1 VTALMRSLRKL
12 VQSWRL
18 SLGVML
24 CTAIGVAAFSA
35 VIALIELTNFRA
47 LPFKDSQRLVRIW
60 NEEPG
65 VETRG
70 EVTFP
75 DYLDLSGQLNSLEEL
90 QAITRSRLI
99 FVTEGGARRVE
110 GESVTRGYFEMLG
123 AQPIIGRLFS
133 PQEYEPSAP
142 DEIVIS
148 YQTWG
153 RMFNYDPSVLGRTL
167 RTTTQNDSLSRQY
180 EVIGV
185 MPQSFI
191 GTTEEDFPD
200 LEFWLPVRHY
210 LSEASQQ
217 ARNIQNTL
225 LLGKLRQG
233 ASLSAARQEL
243 AALDDSLR
251 QRHPE
256 ARENLRFRLEPMGD
270 NWRANFRDSESALL
284 LAAGLLLLVAVINVA
299 ALLSVRSAE
308 RRGEFAIRQALGAG
322 RGRIAVGVALE
333 TMLLIGAGG
342 VLGVL
347 CAPRLLHFFL
357 GSKAAMAEGSL
368 FPGYLDISL
377 SPLSV
382 SVAAAVILACGL
394 GAAVVPA
401 LGGMNVRPGAALRD
415 AGRVVTNSRLMRF
428 GFGLVIAEL
437 ALTVMLVTASG
448 LLIRSHER
456 LDHAD
461 LGFRTGGMLR
471 FGLFV
476 NAADVPEDE
485 ALPGFYRR
493 VRETVLQQPG
503 VRGAALVWPTVPLPS
518 APTARVHNPMLP
530 PGEQQEGVRT
540 SFFYVDTSFFEL
552 FGIPSIAGRVFTDG
566 DDAGSD
572 RVAVISNSLAER
584 LGGPQHALGQ
594 TVTLSDQLQ
603 ARVVGVVGDTRFG
616 GARESEQQAH
626 EFYMPLLQSPR
637 RLVSVEARV
646 AGDPDAYFQ
655 SLRQRLAAIAPNS
668 AVDWTD
674 SFDYFIGWLNRDSL
688 FQTLLVS
695 VYTACAL
702 ALAVIGLYAV
712 LSNLVARSTKEIG
725 IRMSLGATAG
735 AVLGLV
741 IRRGLALAVIGLG
754 IGLLL
759 SVAVGYLIRSL
770 LYGVAPIDP
779 FSIGAGVAVMFVV
792 ALLASSLPGIRA
804 ARVHPM
810 QALRDE

>member
-1 VTALMRSLRKL
+1 MNSAMRPLRK
-12 VQSWRL
+12 VVRSWRL

-24 CTAIGVAAFSA
+24 CTAIGIAAFSA

-65 VETRG
+65 VQPRDELTY
-70 EVTFP
+70 P
-75 DYLDLSGQLNSLEEL
+75 DYRDLDGELNSLEEL

-99 FVTEGGARRVE
+99 FITDGGARRVE

-123 AQPIIGRLFS
+123 VHPLVGRLFS
-133 PQEYEPSAP
+133 PEEYEPSAP

-153 RMFNYDPSVLGRTL
+153 RMFNYDPGVLGRTL
-167 RTTTQNDSLSRQY
+167 RTTTQNDSMSREYQI
-180 EVIGV
+180 IGV

-191 GTTEEDFPD
+191 GTTEDDFPD
-200 LEFWLPVRHY
+200 LEFWVPVRHY

-217 ARNIQNTL
+217 ARNIRNTL

-233 ASLSAARQEL
+233 VSLSAARQEL
-243 AALDDSLR
+243 AAIDETLR
-251 QRHPE
+251 KRHPE
-256 ARENLRFRLEPMGD
+256 ARENLRYRLEPMGD
-270 NWRANFRDSESALL
+270 NWRATFRDSEGALL

-308 RRGEFAIRQALGAG
+308 RRNEFAIRQALGAG
-322 RGRIAVGVALE
+322 RSRIAVGVAME
-333 TMLLIGAGG
+333 TLVLIGAGG
-342 VLGVL
+342 IVGVL
-347 CAPRLLHFFL
+347 LAPWLLHFFL
-357 GSKAAMAEGSL
+357 GSKVAVAEGSL

-382 SVAAAVILACGL
+382 AVAAVAILACGL
-394 GAAVVPA
+394 AAAVAPA

-415 AGRVVTNSRLMRF
+415 GGRSVTNSRMMRF
-428 GFGLVIAEL
+428 GFGLVVAEL
-437 ALTVMLVTASG
+437 ALTVMLITASG

-456 LDHAD
+456 LDNAD
-461 LGFRTGGMLR
+461 LGFRTDGMLR

-476 NAADVPEDE
+476 NSTDVPEDE
-485 ALPGFYRR
+485 ALPAFYRR

-503 VRGAALVWPTVPLPS
+503 VQGAALIWPTVPLPA
-518 APTARVHNPMLP
+518 APTARIRHPSLS

-540 SFFYVDTSFFEL
+540 SFFYVDTSFFDL
-552 FGIPSIAGRVFTDG
+552 FDIPRIAGREFTDG

-572 RVAVISNSLAER
+572 RVAVISDSLAER
-584 LGGPQHALGQ
+584 LGGAQRALGQ

-603 ARVVGVVGDTRFG
+603 VRVVGVVGDTRFG

-646 AGDPDAYFQ
+646 AGNPDGYFQ

-712 LSNLVARSTKEIG
+712 LSNLVARSTTEIG

-735 AVLGLV
+735 AVLALV
-741 IRRGLALAVIGLG
+741 IRRGLTLAALGLG
-754 IGLLL
+754 IGLAL
-759 SVAVGYLIRSL
+759 SVAVGYLIKSL
-770 LYGVAPIDP
+770 LYGVTPLDP
-779 FSIGAGVAVMFVV
+779 LSLAAGVAVIFAV

-810 QALRDE
+810 EALRDE